1 MSLQT
6 ELAPG
11 TMAAT
16 SAFLPSDWRVE
27 RSPQPLEADWRALEM
42 AGIGTPFQSFA
53 WMSLY
58 HQVRGRDAAFVAG
71 RTAGELTAVF
81 PLVLRGGV
89 LTWFGEELNNYNA
102 PLISAGVFS
111 KLTADD
117 VGAMWAT
124 VRAALGKPSASIL
137 RRQPEQLQGQP
148 NPFAGWSSVIEPTSA
163 YALTLGKDWA
173 SFYERLSS
181 ASTRKTLRKKER
193 TLAKDGALTFSRV
206 SGYDAISESAQ
217 LLLKWKHEQVTAT
230 GGRNQFADP
239 AHREILAR
247 YAAEYPGQARI
258 YALNQGGAPIA
269 LAYLIENGSRPILYQ
284 MAYAP
289 GPSARQ
295 SPGRL
300 LLNRVLEDVVSG
312 GCEVLDLAV
321 GDDTYKQELCDV
333 TMRLTTSLSA
343 TTSTGKLQVAKE
355 RLILAAKGAIKGSPV
370 LLNAA
375 KTLHANIPRI
385 GR

>member
-1 MSLQT
+1 MSPQT

-16 SAFLPSDWRVE
+16 SAFLPSDWSVE

-53 WMSLY
+53 WMRLY

-89 LTWFGEELNNYNA
+89 LTWLGEELNNYNA
-102 PLISAGVFS
+102 PLVSAALFS
-111 KLTADD
+111 KLMPDD
-117 VGAMWAT
+117 VEAMWDA
-124 VRAALGKPSASIL
+124 VRTALGDPSASIL

-193 TLAKDGALTFSRV
+193 ALAKDGALSISSV
-206 SGYDAISESAQ
+206 SGHDAIYAQVQ
-217 LLLKWKHEQVTAT
+217 LLLKWKHEQVSAA

-247 YAAEYPGQARI
+247 YAAEHPDLARI
-258 YALNQGGAPIA
+258 YTLTQGETPIA
-269 LAYLIENGSRPILYQ
+269 LAYLIENGARPILYQ

-300 LLNRVLEDVVSG
+300 LLNGILEDVISEG
-312 GCEVLDLAV
+312 REVLDLAV
-321 GDDTYKQELCDV
+321 GDDLYKRELCDR
-333 TMRLTTSLSA
+333 TMGLTTSLSA
-343 TTSTGKLQVAKE
+343 ATSAGKLQVAKE
-355 RLILAAKGAIKGSPV
+355 RLTLAAKGAIKASPA
-370 LLNAA
+370 LLSAA
-375 KTLHANIPRI
+375 KTIHAKITGI